1 MSNQKDFHIAVIVP
15 CYNEELSVANVIKD
29 FNQYLPEAE
38 VYIFDNNSTDNTVE
52 IARNAGAHVFCVKE
66 KGKGNVVRRMFA
78 DVDADIYVMVDGDA
92 TYDASVSRT
101 LINKL
106 ISERLDLVVGVR
118 EHTDKNAYR
127 AGHTLGNKVLTGC
140 VKSIFGG
147 DFSDMLSG
155 YRVFSKR
162 YVKSFPAMAKG
173 FETETELTV
182 HALELRMPYSEV
194 VTPYFARMEGST
206 SKLSTYKDGIR
217 ILKTIV
223 KLYSSE
229 RPFLFYSIAAFL
241 FALIGIIL
249 SLPLLKYFLD
259 TGLVLRLPTAI
270 LSTGLMI
277 FSCILFIT
285 GLILENI
292 TAGRREVKRLFYLSI
307 KNIY

>member
-1 MSNQKDFHIAVIVP
+1 
-15 CYNEELSVANVIKD
+15 
-29 FNQYLPEAE
+29 
-38 VYIFDNNSTDNTVE
+38 
-52 IARNAGAHVFCVKE
+52 
-66 KGKGNVVRRMFA
+66 
-78 DVDADIYVMVDGDA
+78 
-92 TYDASVSRT
+92 
-101 LINKL
+101 
-106 ISERLDLVVGVR
+106 
-118 EHTDKNAYR
+118 
-127 AGHTLGNKVLTGC
+127 
-140 VKSIFGG
+140 
-147 DFSDMLSG
+147 
-155 YRVFSKR
+155 
-162 YVKSFPAMAKG
+162 MAKG